1 MQRDGLGPSR
11 VHLKRCGRG
20 IDHPASLGH
29 PTMQVKV
36 QTVPGFAKGMLDGFP
51 KFIAENGVGG

>member
-1 MQRDGLGPSR
+1 
-11 VHLKRCGRG
+11 
-20 IDHPASLGH
+20 
-29 PTMQVKV
+29 MQVKV